1 MDRLTKKA
9 VITSSLLHG
18 TLVLVLLVG
27 PAFLPSEDPIQAKQ
41 IIDFIPFKTLETSM
55 SGGGNPN
62 VEQTIPVQPPRP
74 TPPTP
79 APAPAPQPERREEP
93 PKRQE
98 PKRQD
103 SPKSEP
109 MPAPKE
115 EEAGWKPRDASKIKV
130 SLNRTT
136 GGSSSA
142 KPSASTS
149 RNNDA
154 AKAFASAATAI
165 GSKASSP
172 VQIQEFRGPG
182 GGGIPYAGFNDA
194 LVSAYMR
201 AWLIPDELASSSAK
215 LRVSVT
221 IRRDGTVISSR
232 IQSRSGNSALDASV
246 QRALDKVTFVA
257 PFPASVKDAQKT
269 FWLEFDPRARRMLG

>member
-41 IIDFIPFKTLETSM
+41 IIAFIPFKTLETSM

-62 VEQTIPVQPPRP
+62 VEQTIPV
-74 TPPTP
+74 TPPT
-79 APAPAPQPERREEP
+79 PAPQPERREEP
-93 PKRQE
+93 PKRE
-98 PKRQD
+98 ETKRPD
-103 SPKSEP
+103 PPKSEP
-109 MPAPKE
+109 KPAPKE
-115 EEAGWKPRDASKIKV
+115 EDTGWKPRDASKIKV
-130 SLNRTT
+130 NLNNKVRTDN
-136 GGSSSA
+136 SST
-142 KPSASTS
+142 KPTPNTS

-154 AKAFASAATAI
+154 AKALVTAANNI
-165 GSKASSP
+165 GKSASSP

-201 AWLIPDELASSSAK
+201 AWLIPDDLASASAK
-215 LRVSVT
+215 VKVT
-221 IRRDGTVISSR
+221 VTLGRDGRVISSR

-269 FWLEFDPRARRMLG
+269 FWLEFDPRAKRMLG

>member
-9 VITSSLLHG
+9 LITSSLLHG

-62 VEQTIPVQPPRP
+62 VEQTIPVKPPE
-74 TPPTP
+74 PTP
-79 APAPAPQPERREEP
+79 APAPAPAPQRREEP
-93 PKRQE
+93 PKRE
-98 PKRQD
+98 ETKRPE
-103 SPKSEP
+103 SPKNDP
-109 MPAPKE
+109 KPAPKE
-115 EEAGWKPRDASKIKV
+115 EDTGWKPRDASKIKV
-130 SLNRTT
+130 NLNNKVRTDN
-136 GGSSSA
+136 SST
-142 KPSASTS
+142 KPTSSTS

-154 AKAFASAATAI
+154 AKALASAANAI
-165 GSKASSP
+165 GSKASAP

-201 AWLIPDELASSSAK
+201 AWLIPDDLASSSAK
-215 LRVSVT
+215 VKVT
-221 IRRDGTVISSR
+221 VTLRRDGTVISTR
-232 IQSRSGNSALDASV
+232 IQSRSGNAELDASV
-246 QRALDKVTFVA
+246 QRALDKVTYVA
-257 PFPASVKDAQKT
+257 PFPDSVKDAQKT
-269 FWLEFDPRARRMLG
+269 FWLEFDPRAKRMVG